1 MTDLPQQDEKS
12 KCLYLHDL
20 TWPEVKEA
28 LPQVKV
34 AIIPVGST
42 EQHGPHATFE
52 MDTAGSREFAKRL
65 GERLYPHAL
74 VTPPVSIG
82 VSSHHMHF
90 PGTLTLQPE
99 TLASV
104 LMDIVRS
111 LHAHGIRRFFF
122 ANGHGGN
129 RPVLGI
135 VTARIRQEWGDS
147 AAWGTVPN
155 DNAQDVVQKHVKSET
170 HGHSCEIEISN
181 MLYLWPDAVRQSA
194 LTAGKITPLGA
205 LRRAKGYVLQES
217 AFFDENTE
225 NGCLGDAR
233 LATKEIG
240 KEIVETALDR
250 LSALLTDF
258 MDRDM

>member
-1 MTDLPQQDEKS
+1 MLTLTEERNCVYLPE
-12 KCLYLHDL
+12 L
-20 TWPEVKEA
+20 TWPEFKTL
-28 LPQVKV
+28 LPGIKMAV
-34 AIIPVGST
+34 IPVGSF
-42 EQHGPHATFE
+42 EQHGPHGEFQ
-52 MDTAGSREFAKRL
+52 MDTAASREFSRRL
-65 GERLYPHAL
+65 GERLYPRVAIAQ
-74 VTPPVSIG
+74 VVPFG
-82 VSSHHMHF
+82 VSGHHMHF
-90 PGTLTLQPE
+90 PGTITLKQN
-99 TLASV
+99 TLIDV
-104 LMDIVRS
+104 LMDVAWS
-111 LHAHGIRRFFF
+111 LHQHGIRRFFF

-205 LRRAKGYVLQES
+205 LRRAKGYVLQEA